1 MGNIAPCQ
9 ECVMT
14 VKNMLFVLA
23 TTNPTPEALR
33 FYFNV
38 SLNWADKEDAKLLFR
53 LYTEACKK

>member
-1 MGNIAPCQ
+1 MGNIALRQ

-23 TTNPTPEALR
+23 TTNPSPEALR

-38 SLNWADKEDAKLLFR
+38 SANWADAEDKALLFR
-53 LYTEACKK
+53 LYLEACKK

>member
-1 MGNIAPCQ
+1 
-9 ECVMT
+9 MT

-38 SLNWADKEDAKLLFR
+38 SLNWADKEDAQLLFR